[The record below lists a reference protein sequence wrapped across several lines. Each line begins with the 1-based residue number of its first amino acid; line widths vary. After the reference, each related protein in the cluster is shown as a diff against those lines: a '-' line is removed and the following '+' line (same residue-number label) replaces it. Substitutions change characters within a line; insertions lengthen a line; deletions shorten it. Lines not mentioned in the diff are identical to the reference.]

1 MSFKVREP
9 IYIFLICVMST
20 IIFHMAYYG
29 NFGMTSTINLIGN
42 WFGIFLISCMV
53 LLLLCFP
60 TILICDWYATTNAP
74 NKKDK
79 TK

>member
-1 MSFKVREP
+1 MSFKIREP
-9 IYIFLICVMST
+9 IYIFLIFVMST

-29 NFGMTSTINLIGN
+29 NYGMTSTIDLVGN

-53 LLLLCFP
+53 C
-60 TILICDWYATTNAP
+60 ILIAFVAVLFIEWYAMKNAS
-74 NKKDK
+74 NVKDK